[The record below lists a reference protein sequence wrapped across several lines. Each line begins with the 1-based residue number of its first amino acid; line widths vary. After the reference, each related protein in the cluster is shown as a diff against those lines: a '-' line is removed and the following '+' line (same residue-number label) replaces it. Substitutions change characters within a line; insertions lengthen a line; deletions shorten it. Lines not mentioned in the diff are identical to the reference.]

1 MRRLNIFSKTGW
13 ILLGVLA
20 AGGTAASLYPLPVL
34 LLTGGDQVVILRV
47 VRPGDTFHLGF
58 LHSITRS
65 DIWDRFTIDSE
76 HRIVL
81 NETKFQG
88 QGTGIP
94 YGPAPGETLVR
105 EGDWFRLT
113 GMRRI
118 VPGIYWRVGSE
129 WRNRFRFENEPEINL
144 SALVGDSLLH
154 VRIEKIPA
162 VVWSWNYV
170 WKSRL

>member
-1 MRRLNIFSKTGW
+1 MK
-13 ILLGVLA
+13 
-20 AGGTAASLYPLPVL
+20 
-34 LLTGGDQVVILRV
+34 
-47 VRPGDTFHLGF
+47 
-58 LHSITRS
+58 
-65 DIWDRFTIDSE
+65 
-76 HRIVL
+76 
-81 NETKFQG
+81 
-88 QGTGIP
+88 
-94 YGPAPGETLVR
+94 
-105 EGDWFRLT
+105 
-113 GMRRI
+113 RI